1 MLDIILERHI
11 LYVLMGIFT
20 VVGLLSKIIVSTTL
34 KKLVQAAGNMSKSS
48 HPLMRLVRA
57 KFEHAC
63 MVSDKVE
70 NVSVFVDKYLYEYR
84 VLGMR
89 IHSLQRVERLA
100 SVLCLLSG
108 VTGALAEYIL
118 YGMDEEVLR
127 FGGIGAALAIVIFLI
142 QLSTDEKYRLEA
154 ARNYMVDYLENV
166 CLHRYEKANQKEQKR
181 KVESLEMAVEVK
193 GASVAEAPEME
204 SEEEKSMSMEL
215 AKMKTGAIEPAAME
229 PVTMEPV
236 AMEPV
241 AMKPVVEV
249 PGADAFQSKSKR
261 QSRKLKKAGKALA
274 AASERAEQERI
285 QAENNMENSLGNNM
299 ENDFENGV
307 VNRQFENVSKIE
319 MENAMPTNG
328 QVKEQRKEP
337 ENEAVKEAA
346 KDVLIR
352 QILEEYMA

>member
-70 NVSVFVDKYLYEYR
+70 NVGVFVDKYLYEYR

-127 FGGIGAALAIVIFLI
+127 LGGIGAALAIVIFLF

-181 KVESLEMAVEVK
+181 KVESLEMAVAVK
-193 GASVAEAPEME
+193 GASIAETPEME
-204 SEEEKSMSMEL
+204 SEEEKSMTMESAKIESMT
-215 AKMKTGAIEPAAME
+215 MKSVDTESTVMEPA
-229 PVTMEPV
+229 T
-236 AMEPV
+236 
-241 AMKPVVEV
+241 EV
-249 PGADAFQSKSKR
+249 PGPDAFQSKSKR

-285 QAENNMENSLGNNM
+285 QAEN
-299 ENDFENGV
+299 
-307 VNRQFENVSKIE
+307 VSKIE
-319 MENAMPTNG
+319 IENAMPTNL

-337 ENEAVKEAA
+337 ENEVVKETA

>member
-100 SVLCLLSG
+100 AVLCLLSG

-181 KVESLEMAVEVK
+181 KVESLEMAVAVK
-193 GASVAEAPEME
+193 GASVAETPEME

-236 AMEPV
+236 AREPV
-241 AMKPVVEV
+241 AMKPVVEE

>member
-100 SVLCLLSG
+100 AVLCLLSG

-181 KVESLEMAVEVK
+181 KVESLEMAVAVK
-193 GASVAEAPEME
+193 GASVAETPEME

-229 PVTMEPV
+229 PV

-241 AMKPVVEV
+241 AMKPVVEE

-285 QAENNMENSLGNNM
+285 QAENSMENSLGNNM
-299 ENDFENGV
+299 ENDFEDGV
-307 VNRQFENVSKIE
+307 VNRQAENVSEIE
-319 MENAMPTNG
+319 LENVMPVSG
-328 QVKEQRKEP
+328 QGKEQRKES

>member
-181 KVESLEMAVEVK
+181 KVESLEMAVAVK

-229 PVTMEPV
+229 PS

-249 PGADAFQSKSKR
+249 PGADTFQSKSKR

-274 AASERAEQERI
+274 VASERAEQERI

-307 VNRQFENVSKIE
+307 VKRQFENVSKIE

>member
-181 KVESLEMAVEVK
+181 KVESLEMAVAVK

-229 PVTMEPV
+229 PS

-285 QAENNMENSLGNNM
+285 QAENSMENSLGNNM

>member
-70 NVSVFVDKYLYEYR
+70 NVGVFVDKYLYEYR

-181 KVESLEMAVEVK
+181 KVESLEMAVAVK
-193 GASVAEAPEME
+193 GASVAETPEME

-229 PVTMEPV
+229 PS

-241 AMKPVVEV
+241 AMKPVVEE

-285 QAENNMENSLGNNM
+285 QAENSMENSLGNNM

-319 MENAMPTNG
+319 IENAMPTNL
-328 QVKEQRKEP
+328 QVKEQRTEP